1 MMCDGERFMTDS
13 RYVMG
18 VDGGGSTVRV
28 AITTPDLRV
37 VGEARGASA
46 NPVTVGAETAAR
58 TIQAAMREA
67 MRAAGVTP
75 QQIAAVALGIAGA
88 ASLYSADWVRAVA
101 TDVLPDAV
109 IVPSA
114 DFEIALVGAL
124 GQRCGVLLLAGTGS
138 FAYGVNAAGET
149 ALVGAWGYLIDDA
162 GSGYWVGMRAVEA
175 VARAGD
181 GRGPQTTLTERVLAH
196 WGLAQ
201 PIDLVPWLYHSGKS
215 RIRDI
220 AAIAPLV
227 LDAAAG
233 DAVAQQ
239 IVGRACDELVLLAQI
254 ALRRLAMQPD
264 AIALAGGL
272 LTTPNALSDA
282 VCAALGL
289 DAIPQPRYS
298 PVIGAALLARLSID

>member
-1 MMCDGERFMTDS
+1 MTDL

-28 AITTPDLRV
+28 AITTPDLHI

-46 NPVTVGAETAAR
+46 NPVTVGAKTAAR
-58 TIQAAMREA
+58 TIQDA
-67 MRAAGVTP
+67 MRAAMQAAGATP

-88 ASLYSADWVRAVA
+88 PSLYSADWVRAVA
-101 TDVLPDAV
+101 AGVLPDAV

-162 GSGYWVGMRAVEA
+162 GSGYWIGMRAIEA
-175 VARAGD
+175 VARAAD
-181 GRGPQTTLTERVLAH
+181 GRGPQTALTTRLLAH
-196 WGLAQ
+196 WGLSQ
-201 PIDLVPWLYHSGKS
+201 PLDLVRWLYYSGDS
-215 RIRDI
+215 RIRDV

-227 LDAAAG
+227 LDAATAG
-233 DAVAQQ
+233 DAIAGH
-239 IVGRACDELVLLAQI
+239 IVGRARDELVLLAQI
-254 ALRRLAMQPD
+254 ALQRLTMGPD
-264 AIALAGGL
+264 AMALAGGL
-272 LTTPNALSDA
+272 LATPNVLSNA

-289 DAIPQPRYS
+289 DVIPQPRYS